1 MLLQDFTQGHLLGE
15 SQWCELSLVWICCIV
30 LERELEHIA
39 AEHAHGNGLT
49 LAAIVPAQL
58 LLGLDDVLKPFVG
71 DSLLAFGHEAD
82 LIRTVIFDR
91 WLHMHFPA
99 AIVLYISLS
108 GEEWILRNLA
118 TKVQL

>member
-1 MLLQDFTQGHLLGE
+1 MTELDSLGMLLQNLTQGHLLGE
-15 SQWCELSLVWICCIV
+15 SQWCELCLVWICCIV

-39 AEHAHGNGLT
+39 AEHAHCNGLS

-71 DSLLAFGHEAD
+71 DSLLALGHEAD
-82 LIRTVIFDR
+82 LVRTVIFDR

-99 AIVLYISLS
+99 AIVLYISL
-108 GEEWILRNLA
+108 L
-118 TKVQL
+118 